1 MINIPMSE
9 LTQEA
14 LLGVVDAFILR
25 EGTDYGHQDYTLEEK
40 RQRVIAMLQGG
51 KAVICFYPENEH
63 IDIVPNDCTNKR
75 LRKNNEKQTSE

>member
-25 EGTDYGHQDYTLEEK
+25 EGTDYGRVSIVELFGRSEVSAAKKQASCSFLFEPEE
-40 RQRVIAMLQGG
+40 
-51 KAVICFYPENEH
+51 AVLGEEGH
-63 IDIVPNDCTNKR
+63 AH
-75 LRKNNEKQTSE
+75 

>member
-1 MINIPMSE
+1 MSE

-40 RQRVIAMLQGG
+40 RQRVFAMLQGG
-51 KAVICFYPENEH
+51 KAVIRFYPENEY
-63 IDIVPNDCTNKR
+63 IDIVLNDCTNKR
-75 LRKNNEKQTSE
+75 LRKTTKSRPVSE